1 MISLIENAGGLI
13 TTWEGKDARVG
24 GSVVASSNK
33 IIHKKILK
41 LLKPALKK

>member
-1 MISLIENAGGLI
+1 MIPLIENAGGYI
-13 TTWEGKDARVG
+13 TTWEGKDPIVG

-41 LLKPALKK
+41 LLKPVV